1 MNIWD
6 GDVLTLQPSRAM
18 KGSPGVGEAL
28 CQRFPGTKSSSA
40 PANVGHMDTHP
51 CASSMNTH
59 PCSSSAA
66 AGRGRALT
74 KGVWSSSALICRDST
89 CQPALNCHTAGR
101 QNPTPSPHSPGG
113 PPPLPVPLPAFPP
126 GAGCPRHAWQYFVK
140 VHKRSLLRKMTV
152 TCLFLLLLCFDSSGP
167 AFPLVGSHPSQ
178 G

>member
-1 MNIWD
+1 
-6 GDVLTLQPSRAM
+6 M
-18 KGSPGVGEAL
+18 KGSPRVGEAL

-89 CQPALNCHTAGR
+89 CQPAPNCHTAGR
-101 QNPTPSPHSPGG
+101 QNPTPSPHGPGG
-113 PPPLPVPLPAFPP
+113 PPPLPVLLPVPLPAFPP

-140 VHKRSLLRKMTV
+140 VHKRSLLRKKTV